1 MLTNQ
6 WKSKHLGMW
15 ELLFK
20 VFEKGSVSRVA
31 DETGVDRGQ
40 LSRMIKA
47 LENEVGC
54 ELVER
59 IGRTAKPTL
68 AGAQARKEILPLL
81 ESLDKTIVDLTTSQQ
96 LSIGNIRFGAMPG
109 FLQTQIVPLIAEFQ
123 KLHPKVT
130 FDVIGDDDPKAI
142 MFGQS
147 DVMLYYGPNNNPHLV
162 EHWVTRSLFIPCAAP
177 SYLERYGSPTSP
189 TQLVDHAGVIY
200 NGKVRPLSPALVK
213 GSLQETIHWKS
224 EIRFN
229 NILLAKTAAL
239 EGCGIVLDMPLH
251 HCYQE
256 ILAGKLVP
264 ILNGWHIPNLDNY
277 IGTTLEAHKLKRVQ
291 TFIDWYVMR
300 RRGIEGEQ
308 KRLVQEKFP
317 FIVY

>member
-1 MLTNQ
+1 M
-6 WKSKHLGMW
+6 
-15 ELLFK
+15 E
-20 VFEKGSVSRVA
+20 
-31 DETGVDRGQ
+31 
-40 LSRMIKA
+40 
-47 LENEVGC
+47 
-54 ELVER
+54 
-59 IGRTAKPTL
+59 
-68 AGAQARKEILPLL
+68 
-81 ESLDKTIVDLTTSQQ
+81 
-96 LSIGNIRFGAMPG
+96 
-109 FLQTQIVPLIAEFQ
+109 
-123 KLHPKVT
+123 
-130 FDVIGDDDPKAI
+130 
-142 MFGQS
+142 
-147 DVMLYYGPNNNPHLV
+147 
-162 EHWVTRSLFIPCAAP
+162 
-177 SYLERYGSPTSP
+177 
-189 TQLVDHAGVIY
+189 HAGVIY

-300 RRGIEGEQ
+300 RREIEGEQ

>member
-1 MLTNQ
+1 M
-6 WKSKHLGMW
+6 GMW

-31 DETGVDRGQ
+31 DESRVDRGQ

-277 IGTTLEAHKLKRVQ
+277 IGTTLEAHKLRRVQ

-300 RRGIEGEQ
+300 RREIEGEQ

>member
-20 VFEKGSVSRVA
+20 VFEEGSVSRVA
-31 DETGVDRGQ
+31 DENGIDRGQ

-47 LENEVGC
+47 LEGEVGC
-54 ELVER
+54 ELIER

-81 ESLDKTIVDLTTSQQ
+81 ESLDKTIVDLTASQQ

-123 KLHPKVT
+123 KQHPKVT

-142 MFGQS
+142 MCGQS

-229 NILLAKTAAL
+229 NILLATE
-239 EGCGIVLDMPLH
+239 EGDSFC
-251 HCYQE
+251 
-256 ILAGKLVP
+256 
-264 ILNGWHIPNLDNY
+264 
-277 IGTTLEAHKLKRVQ
+277 
-291 TFIDWYVMR
+291 
-300 RRGIEGEQ
+300 
-308 KRLVQEKFP
+308 
-317 FIVY
+317 

>member
-1 MLTNQ
+1 M
-6 WKSKHLGMW
+6 GMW

-31 DETGVDRGQ
+31 DESGVDRGQ

-189 TQLVDHAGVIY
+189 TQLVEHAGVIY

-277 IGTTLEAHKLKRVQ
+277 IGTTLEARKLKRVQ

-300 RRGIEGEQ
+300 RREIEGEQ

>member
-31 DETGVDRGQ
+31 DESGVDRGQ

-123 KLHPKVT
+123 KQHPKVT

-142 MFGQS
+142 MCGQS

-177 SYLERYGSPTSP
+177 SYLERYGSPASP

-300 RRGIEGEQ
+300 RREIEGEQ
-308 KRLVQEKFP
+308 KGLVQEKFP

>member
-31 DETGVDRGQ
+31 DESGADRGQ

-300 RRGIEGEQ
+300 RREIEGEQ

>member
-31 DETGVDRGQ
+31 DESRVDRGQ

-277 IGTTLEAHKLKRVQ
+277 IGTTLEAHKLRRVQ

-300 RRGIEGEQ
+300 RREIEGEQ

>member
-31 DETGVDRGQ
+31 DESGVDRGQ

-123 KLHPKVT
+123 KLHSKVT

-189 TQLVDHAGVIY
+189 TQLVEHAGVIY

-300 RRGIEGEQ
+300 RREIEGEQ